1 MPQGRGL
8 SSRIDVFRST
18 RAIGNKPNCQ
28 YSSRSLTFE
37 TLEDRR
43 VLSTAG
49 LVEVGTQ
56 PDGALSGK
64 IVYTHA
70 GHGYTANN
78 LTTGSWGYQRPLLLD
93 MIEDLGNQ
101 DQMTFYANYL
111 FRAGATVVPLR
122 PVGHQPNEVVIDND
136 DTEVTYVG
144 NWVDSTSSSVYYGDP
159 GDVPYRF
166 IGTTITETA
175 YARYRPNIPEDGYYP
190 VYSWATSGPNRATDH
205 LYRIN
210 HSGGITEVS
219 VNHRRVGNGT
229 VYLGTYYF
237 EAGTDGYVDISN
249 RSSAGRSVV
258 IADMIRFGNGMG
270 DIDRGGGI
278 SGLSREDEAGLYWVQ
293 WHVDRSQGIPDSE
306 YRASSSDGS
315 ATVSLSPRYAEYMN
329 DSSNGSLSDRVFVS
343 FHSNATTGN
352 PSTATSRGV
361 IGLYNG
367 NNNPATATPN
377 QFLLANT
384 LALEVN
390 DDMVDQNG
398 QFEHNWFDRGTSVT
412 LDRSDIEF
420 GEINNLRING
430 EFDATIIETGFHDN
444 TQDAQML
451 RDPKVRDALARA
463 TYQGV
468 VKYFNSV
475 DGGATPV
482 SMLPGRVTE
491 LSVESTGVGSVT
503 LNWEQPTASDANGD
517 AATGYMIYASENG
530 YGFDGGTFV
539 AGGATL
545 SHTINDLDS
554 TTYYFKVAAVNSGG
568 EGSASEVVAALPN
581 GSGNDILIVN
591 GFDRLSRS
599 LNPDQNGADRVRPL
613 QSNSFDYAIQV
624 TEAIEANASGL
635 QIDTAS
641 NERIISGDIALGDY
655 DAVFWISGE
664 ESSADDTFN
673 ATEQTLVGNYLSAGG
688 KLFVS
693 GAEIGWDLD
702 LLNNGRSFYN
712 NSLRADYVSDD
723 AATYNVQ
730 GTAGSIFNGLA
741 FSFDDGSEFY
751 DVNFPDVISP
761 VGGATTAMTYVGG
774 TGGGAAIQY
783 DSGASTKLVNLGF
796 PFETITTEASR
807 NAVMERVLDFFGLN
821 VELVAD
827 FDSDGFITGSDFLAW
842 QRGSGTMGGAVLS
855 DGDANFD
862 GNVDGNDLA
871 IWESQY
877 GTSVVLAAIGEPA
890 GAAAL
895 SLFEPPVT
903 ASGTDVI
910 ARSQQESGEEFSTE
924 PEQPSPTFYA
934 EVADVARQITNRDN
948 GEPTSRT
955 DLAMSDEIDLG
966 LITVEPILG
975 LESQFLAR
983 NSERLAKVTTAV
995 TSESESIRDTCFS
1008 DWEGGFD
1015 LSRSLDSWFRNR

>member
-1 MPQGRGL
+1 MPLGRDLFRRFSNLYRTTECNARPNRQG
-8 SSRIDVFRST
+8 SR
-18 RAIGNKPNCQ
+18 K
-28 YSSRSLTFE
+28 SLGFE
-37 TLEDRR
+37 TLEDRQL
-43 VLSTAG
+43 LSAAG
-49 LVEVGTQ
+49 LVDVGTQ

-101 DQMTFYANYL
+101 DQMTFYADYL

-122 PVGHQPNEVVIDND
+122 PVGHQPNEVIIDND

-144 NWVDSTSSSVYYGDP
+144 NWVDSNDSIYYGEP

-175 YARYRPNIPEDGYYP
+175 YARYRPNIPEAGYYP
-190 VYSWATSGPNRATDH
+190 VYSWATTGSNRATDH

-210 HSGGITEVS
+210 HSGGITEVT

-258 IADMIRFGNGMG
+258 IADMIRFGNGIG

-278 SGLSREDEAGLYWVQ
+278 SGLTREDEAGLYWVK

-306 YRASSSDGS
+306 YRASADDGS

-329 DSSNGSLSDRVFVS
+329 NSADGSLSDRVFVS
-343 FHSNATTGN
+343 FHSNAGGG
-352 PSTATSRGV
+352 SARGV
-361 IGLYNG
+361 LGLYNG
-367 NNNPATATPN
+367 NNNPNTATPN

-390 DDMVDQNG
+390 DDLVDQNG

-420 GEINNLRING
+420 GEINNLRINN

-468 VKYFNSV
+468 VKYFNNV
-475 DGGATPV
+475 DGGATPI
-482 SMLPGRVTE
+482 SMLPGQVTE
-491 LSVESTGVGSVT
+491 LSVESVGAGSVT

-517 AATGYMIYASENG
+517 AATGYMIYASSNG
-530 YGFDGGTFV
+530 YGFDGGTYV
-539 AGGATL
+539 AGGGTI
-545 SHTINDLDS
+545 SHTINGLDS
-554 TTYYFKVAAVNSGG
+554 SNYYFKIAAVNSGG
-568 EGSASEVVAALPN
+568 EGKASEVVAALPN
-581 GSGNDILIVN
+581 GSGNSILIVN

-599 LNPDQNGADRVRPL
+599 LNPDQNGAERVRPL

-624 TEAIEANASGL
+624 AEAIEANTTGV

-641 NERIISGDIALGDY
+641 NERIISGDIQLGDY

-673 ATEQTLVGNYLSAGG
+673 GTEQTLVSNYLSAGG

-702 LLNNGRSFYN
+702 WLNNGRSFYN

-730 GTAGSIFNGLA
+730 GSAGSIFNGLA

-761 VGGATTAMTYVGG
+761 LGGATTAMTYVGG

-783 DSGASTKLVNLGF
+783 DSGVSTKLVNLGF
-796 PFETITTEASR
+796 PFETITTEANR
-807 NAVMERVLDFFGLN
+807 NAVMERVLDFFNLN
-821 VELVAD
+821 VDPLAD
-827 FDSDGFITGSDFLAW
+827 FDSDGFVTGLDFLAW
-842 QRGSGTMGGAVLS
+842 QRGSGTTGGAVLS

-871 IWESQY
+871 IWDTQY
-877 GTSVVLAAIGEPA
+877 GTSVTVASFSTTPA
-890 GAAAL
+890 SAPL
-895 SLFEPPVT
+895 TIESPT
-903 ASGTDVI
+903 ASITSVAVFPETSKSLEEVFSSEPDQNSSSVSALADVVRQLTY
-910 ARSQQESGEEFSTE
+910 ADLGGSSQQEDELRDVSVELPTVSPKTATPYEPSIASRVLARLARSIESIATDSELLRDKLFGEWELEFE
-924 PEQPSPTFYA
+924 E
-934 EVADVARQITNRDN
+934 D
-948 GEPTSRT
+948 G
-955 DLAMSDEIDLG
+955 DLG
-966 LITVEPILG
+966 
-975 LESQFLAR
+975 
-983 NSERLAKVTTAV
+983 
-995 TSESESIRDTCFS
+995 
-1008 DWEGGFD
+1008 
-1015 LSRSLDSWFRNR
+1015 SWFEDQE